1 MFEAIQGMI
10 DKFEPTMKGGL
21 ARAYARR
28 FDPRQLAERKAFFTA
43 PTGSAYAGESMLI
56 FNNLEFTSTMRGIE
70 PMMMMKRRPDIVKLA
85 EAEMARLPP
94 SAAPSKN

>member
-1 MFEAIQGMI
+1 MI

-28 FDPRQLAERKAFFTA
+28 FDPRQLAERKTFFTA

-70 PMMMMKRRPDIVKLA
+70 PMMMMKRRPDIVKMA
-85 EAEMARLPP
+85 EAEMARFPP
-94 SAAPSKN
+94 SAAPSRN